1 MKTKLYILLWMC
13 CSVLLVACEGDDPII
28 EVTGVTLNKSVLS
41 LDEGES
47 ETLIAIITPDDATNK
62 KVTWVSSN
70 ASVATVDANGKVT
83 ALKPGEVTVIVVTE
97 DGAKMATC
105 VVTCADGGTTNPEDV
120 LVTGVELNKSVLEL
134 KKGESETL
142 LAVITPDNATNKKVT
157 WLSSDL
163 SVATVDSAGKVTGLK
178 TGNATIIITTEDGA
192 KVATCAITVTSSQVA
207 TRTVLIYLAADNSLS
222 SMVSADIAE
231 MKKGVANFD
240 NSNMHLLVYID
251 TGSSPRLVEFVQK
264 NGEVTENVI
273 KSYEKRNSVGVA
285 ETQEVFNDVFSNNN
299 YRAESYGL
307 VYWSHGD
314 GWVPNPLP
322 STRWI
327 GQDTGDGAHYMN
339 ISDLV
344 TILKGAPHFDFVL
357 FDACFMQ
364 SIEVAYAIRN
374 YTDYYLGSPTEIPG
388 PGASYDVLMP
398 AMFSEGDVALETAK
412 AYFTPY
418 KDKYND
424 GKGIT
429 NSNWTGGA
437 SISVLK
443 SSELERL
450 ADMTKQV
457 LSGTA
462 NNTELRSTVYN
473 YDQRSSYSSHVG
485 YYDMVEM
492 MRLLTDNA
500 GFAAWKQ
507 VYDSAM
513 PYWATTPKNYSAF
526 AGMFSME
533 GTNGVSHYIP
543 SSYDTAAST
552 AYRTT
557 EWYEAAGLSKLG
569 W

>member
-13 CSVLLVACEGDDPII
+13 CSALLVACEGDDPI
-28 EVTGVTLNKSVLS
+28 
-41 LDEGES
+41 
-47 ETLIAIITPDDATNK
+47 
-62 KVTWVSSN
+62 
-70 ASVATVDANGKVT
+70 
-83 ALKPGEVTVIVVTE
+83 
-97 DGAKMATC
+97 
-105 VVTCADGGTTNPEDV
+105 PE
-120 LVTGVELNKSVLEL
+120 LEPPAY
-134 KKGESETL
+134 GS
-142 LAVITPDNATNKKVT
+142 
-157 WLSSDL
+157 
-163 SVATVDSAGKVTGLK
+163 
-178 TGNATIIITTEDGA
+178 
-192 KVATCAITVTSSQVA
+192 
-207 TRTVLIYLAADNSLS
+207 RTVLVYLAADNSLS
-222 SMVSADIAE
+222 DLVARDLEE
-231 MKKGVANFD
+231 MKKGVAGFN
-240 NSNMHLLVYID
+240 NSGIHLLVYID
-251 TGSSPRLVEFVQK
+251 TGGSPRLVEYEK
-264 NGEVTENVI
+264 KKGEVVETVV
-273 KSYEKRNSVGVA
+273 KSYGKRNSVGVA
-285 ETQEVFNDVFSNNN
+285 ETQEVFNDVFSNKDFQ
-299 YRAESYGL
+299 ASSYGF

-327 GQDTGDGAHYMN
+327 GQDTSNGTHYMN

-388 PGASYDVLMP
+388 PGARYDILVP
-398 AMFSEGDVALETAK
+398 AMFAEGDVALKAAS
-412 AYFTPY
+412 AYFNPY
-418 KDKYND
+418 NESYNGGKD
-424 GKGIT
+424 
-429 NSNWTGGA
+429 NSNLNWTGGV
-437 SISVLK
+437 SFSVLK

-450 ADMTKQV
+450 AVMTNQV
-457 LSGTA
+457 LLGPA
-462 NNTELRSTVYN
+462 NNTELRSTVFN
-473 YDQRSSYSSHVG
+473 YDKRSTSSSSHVG
-485 YYDMVEM
+485 YYDMVQM

-507 VYDSAM
+507 VYDVAM

-543 SSYDTAAST
+543 SSNGTAANA